1 MCSSCLLGG
10 FDSSAYLAIIWH
22 SQVKVY
28 FSLPSFLLQPSR
40 SKLTLHSAQLFR
52 RGWCWYLRDDDARWR
67 YIHSG
72 RFCYRLSRNSQALM
86 PTISIYTLF
95 WRVISAE
102 TILFWKWKMWKFSY
116 SFHIMADFVKHFWD
130 NAFENF
136 EGKFHETF
144 WTILQYLSIILI
156 PQPSLTRLFT
166 FQSYC

>member
-1 MCSSCLLGG
+1 MIVSNAEWKQVRAFRKTKMQHFVVLSHPCTTYKCSQFPWS
-10 FDSSAYLAIIWH
+10 YAIVHHTELHKDAFWQNLICWRFRIP
-22 SQVKVY
+22 Y
-28 FSLPSFLLQPSR
+28 F
-40 SKLTLHSAQLFR
+40 
-52 RGWCWYLRDDDARWR
+52 C
-67 YIHSG
+67 
-72 RFCYRLSRNSQALM
+72 
-86 PTISIYTLF
+86 
-95 WRVISAE
+95 VSAE